1 MPPTFR
7 VVHPPPQA
15 SFHELALEW
24 QRQRT
29 KSTTRPCSPASTV
42 ALHPLRAQQET
53 LGASPANSIIISGAP
68 SCPARLGTVRL
79 HPSGRI
85 DMVLDGSIRHAA
97 IGDMRSRSG
106 PGTAEA
112 AAAFEGGDVV
122 PLRGASGRPVLL
134 QIGSVG
140 LMLAPPK
147 DGFHWI
153 LVFDDLAPAL
163 TRLRAAS
170 LDQLFFPIRPEW
182 RILGDLGRD
191 PASSQLVIMFTAPSG
206 HRAQLVLVDPVD
218 PATGAFAIA
227 FHDLTNGNETA
238 SSGRVVSGLV
248 LKSAQPQPP
257 PSPSSTASQPD
268 QPQTVVSRSA
278 SGTVVVNVSRQ
289 EAPQQ
294 AWSNQVVIDF
304 NRAMHRPS
312 AYTRF
317 AHSAPVDPR
326 NRLQFRVE
334 AGERTILGD
343 LIP

>member
-1 MPPTFR
+1 M
-7 VVHPPPQA
+7 
-15 SFHELALEW
+15 
-24 QRQRT
+24 
-29 KSTTRPCSPASTV
+29 
-42 ALHPLRAQQET
+42 
-53 LGASPANSIIISGAP
+53 
-68 SCPARLGTVRL
+68 
-79 HPSGRI
+79 RI
-85 DMVLDGSIRHAA
+85 R
-97 IGDMRSRSG
+97 
-106 PGTAEA
+106 
-112 AAAFEGGDVV
+112 
-122 PLRGASGRPVLL
+122 
-134 QIGSVG
+134 
-140 LMLAPPK
+140 APPSAS
-147 DGFHWI
+147 GFHWI

-248 LKSAQPQPP
+248 LKI
-257 PSPSSTASQPD
+257 
-268 QPQTVVSRSA
+268 
-278 SGTVVVNVSRQ
+278 VVNVSRQ